1 MDYRNI
7 DTDLDLLVGAKRYY
21 LGELSIDQLYW
32 ELQSEGYS
40 EKEIDLAIHD
50 YYLIYVR
57 TNKVQNLFVFMG
69 IFCLIIYLIF
79 KVLVWQ
85 CR

>member
-79 KVLVWQ
+79 KVLV
-85 CR
+85 